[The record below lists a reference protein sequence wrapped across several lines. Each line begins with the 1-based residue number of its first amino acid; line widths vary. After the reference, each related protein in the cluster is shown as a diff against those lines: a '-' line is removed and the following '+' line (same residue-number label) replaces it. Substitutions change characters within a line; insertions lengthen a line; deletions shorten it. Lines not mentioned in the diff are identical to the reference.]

1 MSVFSDEWRT
11 CLREHFM
18 YVIRNQDARTERSLI
33 TVMHETGFSDDEL
46 RELRIRATMHV
57 DAMPEGYVPEMTFAE
72 SAPPQTAP
80 ALFAGVDVPQPE
92 AAAEMPAADG
102 YDEALEDDFAEDMDS
117 LPEDALEEEAPPADE
132 EEDDDAPQQLTMF

>member
-46 RELRIRATMHV
+46 RELRIQATMHV
-57 DAMPEGYVPEMTFAE
+57 DDMPEGYVPDMAFAE
-72 SAPPQTAP
+72 SAPPQAEP
-80 ALFAGVDVPQPE
+80 VIFAGVDVPQPE
-92 AAAEMPAADG
+92 AATETP
-102 YDEALEDDFAEDMDS
+102 ETDFTEDMDS
-117 LPEDALEEEAPPADE
+117 RPEDALEEESADDE
-132 EEDDDAPQQLTMF
+132 ADDAPQQLTMF